1 MTSIKLSPR
10 WKRRFTEAS
19 RNAPLF
25 VLVTGLVLA
34 IETLSAGGIFATNQT
49 TLGLGSWT
57 VRLAWVEAFVSI
69 GCGLLASWGSMSAAA
84 FKADPRPVQKRRAGS
99 ARLLAIAL
107 VIPPVVYLG
116 NSLAFTHQHATWEE
130 WSGSESE
137 AAARAAVAAD
147 PLDSIAREE
156 LEKSIE
162 PTTVQM
168 DGTWFLCLLGAAFLH
183 GAIMLAA
190 GTFYR
195 PKPETEAEANRRF
208 QEYKRLKARERRQA
222 AKKAKEKMEPRFKG
236 IPNVSELIRTGRA

>member
-1 MTSIKLSPR
+1 MNTIKLSPR
-10 WKRRFTEAS
+10 WKRRFAEAS

-49 TLGLGSWT
+49 TMSVGPWEI
-57 VRLAWVEAFVSI
+57 RLAWVEAFVSI

-99 ARLLAIAL
+99 ARLLALAL

-116 NSLAFTHQHATWEE
+116 NSLAFTHQRAAWEE
-130 WSGSESE
+130 WTGSQAE
-137 AAARAAVAAD
+137 AAVLRAVAAD
-147 PLDSIAREE
+147 PNDSIAREDA
-156 LEKSIE
+156 EKSIE
-162 PTTVQM
+162 PKSVRM
-168 DGTWFLCLLGAAFLH
+168 DGVWLLCLLGAAFLH

-195 PKPETEAEANRRF
+195 PKPETEAEANRRY

-222 AKKAKEKMEPRFKG
+222 AKKEAARLNRENG
-236 IPNVSELIRTGRA
+236 VPNMLKLIQTGKAQ

>member
-1 MTSIKLSPR
+1 MFNTKISAR

-49 TLGLGSWT
+49 TLTVGSAT
-57 VRLAWVEAFVSI
+57 VRLALVEAFVSI

-84 FKADPRPVQKRRAGS
+84 FKADPRPIQKRRAGS

-116 NSLAFTHQHATWEE
+116 NSLAFTHQHAAWEE
-130 WSGSESE
+130 WSGSEAE
-137 AAARAAVAAD
+137 AAAQRANAED

-156 LEKSIE
+156 LAKSIE
-162 PTTVQM
+162 PKTVSL
-168 DGTWFLCLLGAAFLH
+168 DGIWALCILGALFLH

-222 AKKAKEKMEPRFKG
+222 AKKAKEIEAKRGPRLA
-236 IPNVSELIRTGRA
+236 VSNP

>member
-1 MTSIKLSPR
+1 MILTKLSPR
-10 WKRRFTEAS
+10 WKRRFAEAS

-25 VLVTGLVLA
+25 LLVTGLVLA
-34 IETLSAGGIFATNQT
+34 IETLSAGGIFATNQST
-49 TLGLGSWT
+49 LTLGSVT

-116 NSLAFTHQHATWEE
+116 NGLAFTHQHAVWEQ
-130 WSGSESE
+130 WVGSAAE
-137 AAARAAVAAD
+137 AAALRAVETD
-147 PLDSIAREE
+147 PNDTIARDDAA
-156 LEKSIE
+156 KSIE
-162 PTTVQM
+162 PKTVRM
-168 DGTWFLCLLGAAFLH
+168 DGIWALCILGALFLH

-195 PKPETEAEANRRF
+195 PKPETEAEANRRY
-208 QEYKRLKARERRQA
+208 QEYKRLKARERRAA
-222 AKKAKEKMEPRFKG
+222 AKKAKEKEGPRFTG
-236 IPNVSELIRTGRA
+236 IPNVRELVSR